1 MKVTLTTD
9 SGSASKKSVELS
21 DVVFA
26 REFNEPMIHQVV
38 TAFLAGGREGSRAH
52 KNRAAVRGGGA
63 KPWRQKG
70 TGRARAGT
78 SRSPIWRGGGKTFA
92 SKSGDYSQ
100 KVNKKVYR
108 GAMQSIFSELV
119 RQERLVVIADIE
131 LKAPKTKDLIAKLT
145 PLGLIANVLIID
157 KEATDNLYLSAR
169 NLINV
174 EVRDAS
180 EVDPVCLL
188 KYKKVLIT
196 VEAIKQIEGMLV

>member
-9 SGSASKKSVELS
+9 SGIASTKSVELS
-21 DVVFA
+21 DVVFT

-38 TAFLAGGREGSRAH
+38 TAFLAGGRAGSRAH

-92 SKSGDYSQ
+92 SKLGDYSQ

-180 EVDPVCLL
+180 EIDPVCLL